1 MQDLLYIGLAIIFF
15 GVTWGFLKL
24 CQSLM
29 EV

>member
-15 GVTWGFLKL
+15 AVTWGFLKL